1 MRFDILKSSPLRLG
15 IAFSILYLACFSIAS
30 VIHYR
35 TLESKFL
42 LRIDE
47 SIVERYVAI
56 RDVYEQLG
64 LDAVIAVAER
74 NNELPMQYTM
84 GFHLASSSGQRIVGN
99 VPTCTTDPGWL
110 EIPGAELGLDSD
122 ELYRFYTAN
131 LGDNILSL
139 GRSLKEVDELR
150 ASTLG
155 SFTRTFLASTTLA
168 ILGAMLMAFRT
179 HRRINSISNSM
190 DKVAAGNLDARLP
203 IGTIGD
209 DIDKLSVKMNDALD
223 RLKGTVDGMKQVSS
237 DIAHDLKTPL
247 NRLYINL
254 EEAAWRQHESGIS
267 DESLEQALDEAENI
281 NSTFEALLRIAQI
294 EAGARRAQFKSID
307 ICALM
312 HSVAEVYAPVVQEEG
327 QTLTIDDCSATSA
340 VSMMGDKD
348 LLMQMLVNLIENA
361 IRHCGDGTNIVLSA
375 TQNGEDILI
384 SVGDNGP
391 GIPEADREKIFRR
404 LYRVE
409 ASRTTPGTGLGLS
422 MVKAISDLH
431 CGNIEVRDNEPGV
444 RFDLRFKQ
452 VGECA

>member
-1 MRFDILKSSPLRLG
+1 M
-15 IAFSILYLACFSIAS
+15 
-30 VIHYR
+30 
-35 TLESKFL
+35 

-64 LDAVIAVAER
+64 LDAVIAVAEK

-110 EIPGAELGLDSD
+110 EIPGEELGLDSK
-122 ELYRFYTAN
+122 ELYRFYTAH
-131 LGDNILSL
+131 LGDNVLSL
-139 GRSLKEVDELR
+139 GRSLKEVDDLR

-155 SFTRTFLASTTLA
+155 SFTRTFFATTTLA
-168 ILGAMLMAFRT
+168 ILGAMLMASRT
-179 HRRINSISNSM
+179 HRRMRSISQSM
-190 DKVAAGNLDARLP
+190 DNVAAGNLDARLP
-203 IGTIGD
+203 ISHSGD
-209 DIDKLSVKMNDALD
+209 DIDQLSIKMNDALD

-247 NRLYINL
+247 NRLYINI
-254 EEAAWRQHESGIS
+254 EEAARRQYEAGIQ
-267 DESLEQALDEAENI
+267 DESLEKALDEAENI

-294 EAGARRAQFKSID
+294 EAGARRAQFKLID
-307 ICALM
+307 ICGLM
-312 HSVAEVYAPVVQEEG
+312 HSVAEVYAPVVQESG
-327 QTLTIDDCSATSA
+327 QTLTIDDCSSSGA
-340 VSMMGDKD
+340 VTMMGDKD

-361 IRHCGDGTNIVLSA
+361 IRHCSEGTNIVLSA
-375 TQNGEDILI
+375 TQSGDNILI
-384 SVGDNGP
+384 SVADNGP
-391 GIPEADREKIFRR
+391 GIPEADRKKIFRR

-431 CGNIEVRDNEPGV
+431 CGSIEVSDNEPGV
-444 RFDLRFKQ
+444 RFDLHFKQ
-452 VGECA
+452 VGECP